1 VISVDWTLGLQF
13 LNFIILLIILNKLL
27 YRPLTNIIS
36 QRREK
41 VEGSYARAKDLE
53 ADIDEKMERY
63 QQQLSDAKVL
73 ANEERNK
80 LKKAASEEEAT
91 LLSEAHGKATT
102 RLRAIKDQVAGEAE
116 EASKTLKSEAE
127 SLAGQIA
134 TKVLG
139 RELA

>member
-1 VISVDWTLGLQF
+1 MISVDWTLGLQF
-13 LNFIILLIILNKLL
+13 LNFIILLIVLNKLL
-27 YRPLTNIIS
+27 YRPLTKIIA

-53 ADIDEKMERY
+53 ADIDEKMEHY
-63 QQQLSDAKVL
+63 QQQLSDAKIL

-80 LKKAASEEEAT
+80 LKKAASEEEAA

-102 RLRAIKDQVAGEAE
+102 RLRAIKVQVAGEAE

-139 RELA
+139 RKLA